1 MTSSATETAEGRF
14 REAFTRLKE
23 GKAVVMPRG
32 TPVSQNNVAKE
43 AGTDPT
49 ALKKKRYPALIR
61 EIQAYV
67 EIACHEKAAQDV
79 RRVRRKQRRE
89 DLKAE
94 VKTAEAQRDSAQAKL
109 LSAERRLLE
118 LLQENAAFRARLDDL
133 LPAPTPLRR

>member
-1 MTSSATETAEGRF
+1 M
-14 REAFTRLKE
+14 
-23 GKAVVMPRG
+23 VMPRG
-32 TPVSQNNVAKE
+32 THVSQNNVAKE
-43 AGTDPT
+43 AGTDST

-79 RRVRRKQRRE
+79 RRVRRTQRRE

-118 LLQENAAFRARLDDL
+118 LLQESAALRARLDDL